1 MIAMKNYLEHVS
13 PYFPSERADCFTNK
27 NLDWNE
33 GFADLSG
40 LFDRETFDI
49 DKLAARLNS
58 YSDPSYKS
66 LQNASESFY
75 KNQVVRGNF
84 EVLSFAGSDAA
95 ISAVARAFLSA
106 GDEVLVAHPSYD
118 NAIVE
123 FAAQTNQL
131 SFFEMRVKQDFEHFI
146 DICTKSQPKLIYIVN
161 PNNPIGYSLELEK
174 IRELAVQNEETVIL
188 IDEAYIEFTTMLS
201 ASTLI
206 QSCPNVF
213 VTRTMSKAFSLAA
226 LRVGFLMCSPSNA
239 NVIKKVRNTKAIA
252 YLSEVIAAK
261 ALNNPLYMKEYVT
274 RVNVQKQEL
283 YRFLSE
289 KEKRFFVSDTNFV
302 LINDPNETIISKLK
316 EHSINYRDRSS
327 QMQEAGWFR
336 LTLNPNLNLIQLLNS

>member
-1 MIAMKNYLEHVS
+1 MITMKNYLDHVS

-40 LFDRETFDI
+40 LFDAATFDL
-49 DKLAARLNS
+49 DKLGTRLNS
-58 YSDPSYKS
+58 YSDPSYQS

-75 KNQVVRGNF
+75 KEQLAKDNF
-84 EVLSFAGSDAA
+84 EILSFAGSDAA
-95 ISAVARAFLSA
+95 ISAVARAFLST
-106 GDEVLVAHPSYD
+106 GDEVFVAHPSYD
-118 NAIVE
+118 NAVVE
-123 FAAQTNQL
+123 FAAQTKQV
-131 SFFEMRVKQDFEHFI
+131 SFFEMRVKQNFEHFI
-146 DICTKSQPKLIYIVN
+146 DVCKKSQPKLIYIVN

-174 IRELAVQNEETVIL
+174 IRELAVQNQETVVL
-188 IDEAYIEFTTMLS
+188 IDEAYIEFTNMLS

-226 LRVGFLMCSPSNA
+226 LRIGFLMCSPSNA

-252 YLSEVIAAK
+252 YLSEVIAAN
-261 ALNNPLYMKEYVT
+261 ALNNPLYMKEYVV
-274 RVNVQKQEL
+274 RVNDQKQEL
-283 YRFLSE
+283 YSFLIE
-289 KEKRFFVSDTNFV
+289 KEKQFFVSDTNFV
-302 LINDPNETIISKLK
+302 LINDREETIISKLK
-316 EHSINYRDRSS
+316 KHSINNRDRSS

-336 LTLNPNLNLIQLLNS
+336 LTLNPNLNLIEVLTS